1 MVSCPEV
8 KNRGLTPFRIDS
20 KPQAFEIHEL
30 VLADLLATV
39 ATKSGL
45 RQESLGKE
53 DGM

>member
-1 MVSCPEV
+1 V
-8 KNRGLTPFRIDS
+8 
-20 KPQAFEIHEL
+20 L
-30 VLADLLATV
+30 VDLLASV